1 MAGRSGPG
9 GRRAVVSGG
18 AGRGAAASASPRA
31 VARSRGGGPRA
42 GTGPGGRAG
51 GPGVAP
57 RPLGK
62 LRAGDRGRGEAA
74 SGPRRPLPSPRA
86 AGWGFP
92 AGNGRVRGE
101 LGCRGCSR
109 SLPRPRRAAPPPRPG
124 GGGPGGKE
132 PVPAPAAVPGVPAC
146 RDLGR
151 RSRGLPW
158 RAAAGSGA
166 ACGVWLLRVRRPPP
180 QQGTASGAA
189 GGAVPELLTPADAS
203 VLPGWRL
210 GFALEER
217 SGCRLAVSTSWF

>member
-1 MAGRSGPG
+1 MRG
-9 GRRAVVSGG
+9 GGQRPRPLRGLW
-18 AGRGAAASASPRA
+18 RGA
-31 VARSRGGGPRA
+31 GGGPRA

-51 GPGVAP
+51 PGLRRGPWGSCGPGT
-57 RPLGK
+57 G
-62 LRAGDRGRGEAA
+62 AGV
-74 SGPRRPLPSPRA
+74 RRPPAPAGLCHLPAPQAGAFPLETGGCGGSWAAAAA
-86 AGWGFP
+86 AGAFP
-92 AGNGRVRGE
+92 GQGE
-101 LGCRGCSR
+101 L
-109 SLPRPRRAAPPPRPG
+109 LPPPRPG